1 MFNGKTHY
9 FYGHKL
15 NSSFDKLP
23 QGSCDSIDRETDSAM
38 HVHLDLLLY
47 HISVQL
53 AAVKTR
59 GVCVPG
65 VKRCAL
71 SVLPC

>member
-1 MFNGKTHY
+1 MSGWH
-9 FYGHKL
+9 
-15 NSSFDKLP
+15 
-23 QGSCDSIDRETDSAM
+23 CDSIDLETDSAM

-59 GVCVPG
+59 GVCA
-65 VKRCAL
+65 RCEKVCAQRVAML
-71 SVLPC
+71 SRFESLC